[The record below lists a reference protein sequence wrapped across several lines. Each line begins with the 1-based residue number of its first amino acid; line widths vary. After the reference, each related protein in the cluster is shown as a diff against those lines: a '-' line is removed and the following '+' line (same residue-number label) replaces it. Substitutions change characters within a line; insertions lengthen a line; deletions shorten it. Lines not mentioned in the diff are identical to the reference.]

1 MADYFRVR
9 DVMTAVKTGIEN
21 GTDNVCGSAKEQ
33 QNNRIRLAI
42 YDELLKLEYIEL
54 DEKKY

>member
-9 DVMTAVKTGIEN
+9 DVMEAVKTGIEN
-21 GTDNVCGSAKEQ
+21 GTDNVSGCAKEA

-42 YDELLKLEYIEL
+42 YDELLRLEYVEL
-54 DEKKY
+54 EEKK

>member
-9 DVMTAVKTGIEN
+9 DVMEAVKTGIEN
-21 GTDNVCGSAKEQ
+21 GTDNVCGCAKEQ

-54 DEKKY
+54 EEKK

>member
-9 DVMTAVKTGIEN
+9 DVMKAVKTGIEN

-54 DEKKY
+54 EEKK